1 MKKIIITLGVLVAGF
16 SFAAEPKYNLANIEN
31 NIATSYINQISFE
44 GTKQFVLDQFN
55 QKVYAQMEANKNLKS
70 DKDAKLLTVNAIK
83 SLLEDWGYVSNL
95 EFRDKDITKLEIALY
110 TDKTLTQ
117 KDLAYLAD
125 LLEKASY
132 IIYGDKVSGNV
143 KIYADKELKTLK
155 K

>member
-16 SFAAEPKYNLANIEN
+16 SFAAETKYNLANVEN
-31 NIATSYINQISFE
+31 NIATSYINQIAFE

-55 QKVYAQMEANKNLKS
+55 QKVYAHMEANKNLKS
-70 DKDAKLLTVNAIK
+70 DKDAKLLTVNAVK

-117 KDLAYLAD
+117 KDLVYLAD

-132 IIYGDKVSGNV
+132 TIYGDKVSGNV
-143 KIYADKELKTLK
+143 KLYADKELKTLK